1 MHDTN
6 ASCGKA
12 TRVSTFVFANEGSS
26 RSYPEIGVSEG
37 HHELSHHESK
47 DEKLEKIRKINR
59 YHVEQF
65 AYIINKMKETREGA
79 GTLLDNS
86 MVIYGSGIG
95 DGNRHNHDDLPI
107 VMAGRAG
114 GAIDT
119 GRHIKFENG
128 TPMTNLYL
136 SMLDLVGAKVESLG
150 DSNGRLKGLKG

>member
-1 MHDTN
+1 M
-6 ASCGKA
+6 
-12 TRVSTFVFANEGSS
+12 
-26 RSYPEIGVSEG
+26 
-37 HHELSHHESK
+37 
-47 DEKLEKIRKINR
+47 
-59 YHVEQF
+59 EQF
-65 AYIINKMKETREGA
+65 AYIINKMKETPEGE

-95 DGNRHNHDDLPI
+95 DGDAHNHDDLPI

-119 GRHIKFENG
+119 GRHIKIENG
-128 TPMTNLYL
+128 TPLTNLYL